1 MLRNRQLVTLLC
13 SALVLVSCGGGSS
26 SSEALETAVT
36 FRDPQGFYVIDI
48 DPSWERRT
56 DVPSPSVEVWSMGE
70 AVDEFQPN
78 VNILRDA
85 PGGRDLV
92 QYMEFSADNLGSLS
106 LVGKAVVKGKFG
118 NELGVFEYTGRVPQ
132 ADRSLHFLAIVMVTP
147 EHAIVATLSVVESA
161 FDDIRKQVEPFMR
174 TLRPPQVS

>member
-1 MLRNRQLVTLLC
+1 MLRNRPLVTLLC
-13 SALVLVSCGGGSS
+13 STLVLVSCSGGLGSS
-26 SSEALETAVT
+26 KALEAAET

-48 DPSWERRT
+48 DPTWDRRT

-70 AVDEFQPN
+70 AVDEFQSN

-92 QYMEFSADNLGSLS
+92 QYMEYSADNLGSLT
-106 LVGKAVVKGKFG
+106 LVGKAVVKGQFG

-132 ADRSLHFLAIVMVTP
+132 ADRSLHFLAIVMVTSD
-147 EHAIVATLSVVESA
+147 HAIVATLTAVESA
-161 FDDIRKQVEPFMR
+161 FADIRKEVEPFMR